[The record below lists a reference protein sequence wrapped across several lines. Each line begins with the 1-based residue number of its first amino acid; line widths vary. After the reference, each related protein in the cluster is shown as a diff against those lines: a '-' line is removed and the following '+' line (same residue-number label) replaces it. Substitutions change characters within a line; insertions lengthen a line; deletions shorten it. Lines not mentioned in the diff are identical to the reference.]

1 MRTATKLN
9 RVNRAAALLG
19 LLATTAAAV
28 GCGGVTDSRMSAR
41 DKATKAACNRYQ
53 QCGLIGP
60 NADDAYVT
68 YDSCSTVWS
77 ANWEQAWPAT
87 TCTSINQAGLNVCL
101 NAIAATDCTNAV
113 DFLLTLGKCQAVD
126 VCAGGAADAGSGS

>member
-1 MRTATKLN
+1 MRTATK
-9 RVNRAAALLG
+9 VNQTKQVAALLG
-19 LLATTAAAV
+19 LLAAAACAS

-41 DKATKAACNRYQ
+41 DKATKATCNRYQ

-77 ANWEQAWPAT
+77 SNWEQDWPAT
-87 TCTSINQAGLNVCL
+87 TCTSINQSGLNVCL
-101 NAIAATDCTNAV
+101 NAIAATDCTSVA
-113 DFLLTLGKCQAVD
+113 DFFLTLGKCEAQD
-126 VCAGGAADAGSGS
+126 VCVGGAADAGTGS